1 MRQLRHVADTADQ
14 AGELVATHAADH
26 ILRANHTAKAST
38 NDAQQLVAGGLA
50 MRVVDLLESV
60 QIEKHHR
67 QHAPRLASRGQLPVD
82 TIAQEFTIGQPGKMI
97 VQCVVTRPAPTAL
110 CTEERRTHLR
120 QRRLRVEYRQRK
132 PVALYPSGVHGFLQQ
147 SQRRDAIEH
156 AIANLSSTWR
166 DARGG
171 AESAIGHEV
180 GQLILDRIEE
190 VVPVTIGDA

>member
-1 MRQLRHVADTADQ
+1 
-14 AGELVATHAADH
+14 
-26 ILRANHTAKAST
+26 
-38 NDAQQLVAGGLA
+38 

-82 TIAQEFTIGQPGKMI
+82 TITKEFTIGQPGKMI

-110 CTEERRTHLR
+110 CTEERR
-120 QRRLRVEYRQRK
+120 
-132 PVALYPSGVHGFLQQ
+132 FLQQ